1 MNQKIKIDRDVLFEK
16 FNEFKQ
22 DYVNYGEGQAV
33 EAWLESALLRLC
45 KKSDTE
51 AKKIA
56 AELIKGINFYREE
69 KKKIEGMSVKDSL
82 SIENISPE
90 QRDKLAGDVSN
101 ISDNI
106 LNDDDI
112 KEIIKVVGGVK
123 NECK

>member
-1 MNQKIKIDRDVLFEK
+1 MPLIN
-16 FNEFKQ
+16 
-22 DYVNYGEGQAV
+22 
-33 EAWLESALLRLC
+33 SA
-45 KKSDTE
+45 